1 MADKPKPPSL
11 EPQHWRYIQ
20 ARLMGATNA
29 EAGASLGVDR
39 ATAYRWGEI
48 PAVADELQ
56 ALQQD
61 ATESALRHLKELYRK
76 ASRRLERLI
85 ESENEAVALGAV
97 REVLSRLPEPQ
108 EAPRLSEVAPTTGDP
123 WVRPQTE

>member
-1 MADKPKPPSL
+1 VTDKPKAPTL

-29 EAGASLGVDR
+29 EAGESLGVDR
-39 ATAYRWGEI
+39 ATCYRWGEI

-56 ALQQD
+56 ALQRD

-76 ASRRLERLI
+76 ASRRLGVLL

-108 EAPRLSEVAPTTGDP
+108 EGPRLTEVAATNGDP
-123 WVRPQTE
+123 WVRPQSE